1 MATRLTAA
9 MARVSASVIADR
21 ARWASTNTII
31 ASEPALMPSS
41 SAAVPRRPAH
51 AMDERPRQRHE
62 HECGQ
67 KNADGR
73 RDRPDRAA
81 EQEADERRGGEHG
94 AWRDLPDRDGVEE
107 LLLGQ
112 PAEAL
117 DEIRAQERQQH
128 VAAAEEHRARLQEQ
142 DEHQAEA
149 ERRCRRRRGSCQ
161 GSGGKHAERSRR
173 ARREGHGQRT
183 ADGDTTSS

>member
-1 MATRLTAA
+1 MAS
-9 MARVSASVIADR
+9 VSASMTADR
-21 ARWASTNTII
+21 ARWTSTKTII

-41 SAAVPRRPAH
+41 SAAVRGDRRIAI
-51 AMDERPRQRHE
+51 DERPRQRHE
-62 HECGQ
+62 HERGQ

-73 RDRPDRAA
+73 RQRPDRAA
-81 EQEADERRGGEHG
+81 EQVADERRGREHR
-94 AWRDLPDRDGVEE
+94 AWRDLPDGDGVEE

-142 DEHQAEA
+142 EKHQAEA
-149 ERRCRRRRGSCQ
+149 EWRCRGRRGP
-161 GSGGKHAERSRR
+161 AR
-173 ARREGHGQRT
+173 AVT
-183 ADGDTTSS
+183 ASMANVRGVPDAKTTAGAPQTASTTSS